1 MKGFNCLNALV
12 YAEVFATIKI
22 KNNGASSGF
31 CSEQEVE
38 EYYKSISLEISEIN
52 ISYIYQDFKF

>member
-12 YAEVFATIKI
+12 YAEVFVAIKI

-52 ISYIYQDFKF
+52 IS